1 MNSFLPAANTR
12 DTYHLPRISAAFWL
26 LKTQCLEA
34 AKHFVSGLKD
44 QCLALA
50 SQQSCCTELY
60 AMLSAAQHWLHHTQ
74 CVLPGVTGQRHR
86 MKHLLYLSSQTY
98 VVVDRLILTLLWSPR
113 PECQR
118 PHCSGLFVYLWRKKK
133 ILPNA
138 HVSCCLFTFYP
149 FFFFMY
155 RSRLNKLVFL
165 SAFYHSK

>member
-113 PECQR
+113 PECQK
-118 PHCSGLFVYLWRKKK
+118 PHCSGLFVYLLRKKK
-133 ILPNA
+133 NPPKCSCIMLSFYILPF
-138 HVSCCLFTFYP
+138 L
-149 FFFFMY
+149 MY

>member
-60 AMLSAAQHWLHHTQ
+60 AMLSAAQHWMHHTER
-74 CVLPGVTGQRHR
+74 VLPGVTGQRHR

-113 PECQR
+113 PECQK

-138 HVSCCLFTFYP
+138 HISCCLFKFYP
-149 FFFFMY
+149 FFFF
-155 RSRLNKLVFL
+155 LCIDLGWTK
-165 SAFYHSK
+165 